1 MIKFMSEL
9 SPLYV
14 PGVATQIL
22 GEGSLEYF
30 YTTRL
35 EDFDG
40 VPLDEVRKQQ
50 GEGAFERSEP
60 FAREITAL
68 LTESSSGPYFLGD
81 TVSYTDFMWAANLL
95 FFKRLGNEVY
105 QEVLRITGD
114 PDAHIRFMD
123 ALSPWTERD
132 D

>member
-1 MIKFMSEL
+1 VKEHSSEVSL
-9 SPLYV
+9 LH
-14 PGVATQIL
+14 AT
-22 GEGSLEYF
+22 
-30 YTTRL
+30 
-35 EDFDG
+35 
-40 VPLDEVRKQQ
+40 
-50 GEGAFERSEP
+50 A
-60 FAREITAL
+60 
-68 LTESSSGPYFLGD
+68 
-81 TVSYTDFMWAANLL
+81 VSYTDFMWAANLL